1 MLAQLLSDI
10 TTWWKPNPDGR
21 VHLTMESLTAKREEE
36 DKAQLSAYL
45 IKNAP
50 LAPYHHQIEGVYKLL
65 TTPYLLLADE
75 MGLGKTKQVIDAA
88 QTMYMNGTIDRV
100 IIACPSAVRS
110 VWFDPI
116 LGEWAKHVWP
126 DFPLQVA
133 EFRNKV
139 RIWKTTEDEER
150 LKVVVT
156 NYEFLRNEDNLAK
169 MGKVVGPKTLLVVD
183 ESSYVKN
190 HAAQQTKAIRILR
203 KDCGRVV
210 LLNGTPL
217 TEGVGDLFSQ
227 AYIMNQN
234 ILSCRNKHHFDAI
247 YAVKGGWQGR
257 QILSWR
263 NVDHLQ
269 EKMAPYV
276 VRRLKEQCLDLPP
289 KIPSVNIQVTLDP
302 KTWKLYKDM
311 ENEFIAW
318 LGTNEASV
326 STHAAVRAIR
336 LQQITSGYLGG
347 IAGQKIDAN
356 GELVEVESN
365 VAVIQNVGNEK
376 RLAVIEWFKDRLAED
391 PQFKCVIWARFTK
404 EILDLIEAFRV
415 ALPNVEVGRIAGGQ
429 TEKERNHAI
438 QLLDPRTAPKGPV
451 AVVGNPASGGMGLT
465 LVAASTVLYISNY
478 WRLITRLQ
486 SEDRVHRPGQ
496 TRPVNYFDVI
506 AVGPKGQR
514 TIDFSI
520 VKRLAAK
527 NEVAQMT
534 SAAWLSELGGNE

>member
-1 MLAQLLSDI
+1 MASSI
-10 TTWWKPNPDGR
+10 A
-21 VHLTMESLTAKREEE
+21 ERETIY
-36 DKAQLSAYL
+36 KAQLTEYL
-45 IKNAP
+45 TKNAP
-50 LAPYHHQIEGVYKLL
+50 FPPYVHQIDGVYKLIV
-65 TTPYLLLADE
+65 TPYLLLADE
-75 MGLGKTKQVIDAA
+75 MGLGKTKTVIDAA
-88 QTMYMNGTIDRV
+88 QTMFIQGTINRV
-100 IIACPSAVRS
+100 VIACPSAVRS
-110 VWFDPI
+110 VWFDPV

-133 EFRNKV
+133 EFRNKI
-139 RIWKTTEDEER
+139 RIWTTTEDENR
-150 LKVVVT
+150 LRVVVT
-156 NYEFLRNEDNLAK
+156 NYEFLRNEENLAK

-190 HAAQQTKAIRILR
+190 HSAQQTKAIRILR
-203 KDCGRVV
+203 KNCGRVV

-217 TEGVGDLFSQ
+217 TEGLGDLFSQ
-227 AYIMNQN
+227 AYIMNPD
-234 ILSCRNKHHFDAI
+234 ILACKNKHQFDAI

-263 NVDHLQ
+263 FVDQ
-269 EKMAPYV
+269 IQAKMAPFV
-276 VRRLKEQCLDLPP
+276 IRRLKEQCLDLPP

-311 ENEFIAW
+311 ENDFIAW
-318 LGTNEASV
+318 LGSNEASV

-347 IAGQKIDAN
+347 VAGQKLDAN
-356 GELVEVESN
+356 GELVESSEHVESN
-365 VAVIQNVGNEK
+365 QTVGDEKRMAVIDWY
-376 RLAVIEWFKDRLAED
+376 RDRLAED
-391 PQFKCVIWARFTK
+391 PNFKCVIWSRFTK
-404 EILDLIEAFRV
+404 EILDLIDAFRLL
-415 ALPNVEVGRIAGGQ
+415 LPDVEVGRIAGGQ
-429 TEKERNHAI
+429 SEKERQAAI

-451 AVVGNPASGGMGLT
+451 AVIGNPASGGMGLT
-465 LVAASTVLYISNY
+465 LVSASTVLYISNY

-496 TRPVNYFDVI
+496 MHPVNYFDVI

-534 SAAWLSELGGNE
+534 SAAWLSELGG